1 MVSDFITKSFCS
13 SYVGITSCAD
23 FSWLSRLRYYWV
35 GGDESETSDS
45 SQSQKQDTTADEDSL
60 AIGSNVE
67 LQMLHSKYELIHAHL
82 TKLNCG
88 KHANEFSLNTL
99 FFLQR
104 VIYGYEYLNAFTRLV
119 MTPQTERC
127 YRILLMALDLHQ
139 VCEKE

>member
-1 MVSDFITKSFCS
+1 MMVSDFITKSFCS

-67 LQMLHSKYELIHAHL
+67 LQMLHSKYEIINTNI
-82 TKLNCG
+82 TKDKIKLW
-88 KHANEFSLNTL
+88 
-99 FFLQR
+99 
-104 VIYGYEYLNAFTRLV
+104 
-119 MTPQTERC
+119 
-127 YRILLMALDLHQ
+127 
-139 VCEKE
+139 